1 MAAGRVESAFAFGLW
16 RRLGARTCGSA
27 AARCRASFSRF
38 GTWVASGAAGAGAS
52 EAAEPFG
59 VGVSEQPAA
68 TAPAGAR
75 PIASSTTVSCEGIW
89 TPCCRPA

>member
-1 MAAGRVESAFAFGLW
+1 VPGGLAEAFFGLALW
-16 RRLGARTCGSA
+16 RRLGASTCGSA
-27 AARCRASFSRF
+27 AARLCESFSFF
-38 GTWVASGAAGAGAS
+38 GTWVASDAAGAS
-52 EAAEPFG
+52 EAAEPFD

-75 PIASSTTVSCEGIW
+75 PTASNTTVSREGIW